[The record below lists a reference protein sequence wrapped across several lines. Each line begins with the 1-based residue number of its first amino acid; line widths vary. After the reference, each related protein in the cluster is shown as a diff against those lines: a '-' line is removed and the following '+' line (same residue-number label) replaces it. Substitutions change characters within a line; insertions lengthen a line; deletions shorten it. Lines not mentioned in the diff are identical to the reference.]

1 MIGALEHLVDQGL
14 VAGQHQFE
22 DAAVGLIL
30 TCGDDPELCW
40 QAFYDNSLAE
50 LESGSSNFAPVHR
63 RALSLL
69 TGRSVLEVGSCFGFF
84 ALRAA
89 GAGFDVSA
97 CDISHGAVNLLSRA
111 ATRMCLPVRAQVGD
125 ALDLP
130 YADNSVDT
138 VTLIHLLE
146 HLPDLVERAISE
158 AMRVA
163 RCRVVIAVPYED
175 VPSPHFGHH
184 QRLTPETLVTWADY
198 PDHLGARIFS
208 DHGGWLV
215 LQVPPH
221 Q

>member
-1 MIGALEHLVDQGL
+1 MIRALEELVNRGV

-22 DAAVGLIL
+22 DAALGLIL
-30 TCGDDPELCW
+30 TCADEPDTCW
-40 QAFYDNSLAE
+40 QAFYENSLAE
-50 LESGSSNFAPVHR
+50 LGSGCSPFAPVHR

-69 TGRSVLEVGSCFGFF
+69 AGRSVLEVGSCFGFF

-89 GAGFDVSA
+89 NAGFDVAA
-97 CDISHGAVNLLSRA
+97 CDISPGAVSLLSRA
-111 ATRMCLPVRAQVGD
+111 AARMGLPLDARVGD

-130 YADNSVDT
+130 YADDSVDT

-163 RCRVVIAVPYED
+163 RRRVVIAVPYED

-198 PDHLGARIFS
+198 ADHRGARIFS

-215 LQVPPH
+215 LEVPPH
-221 Q
+221 R